1 MDRHASRTG
10 SESEATALSSALLMH
25 GLWQPVSTLHA
36 LAMALT
42 RGWGSL
48 DDGERLQMANDIEA
62 ETLRLRE
69 LAEDLTTLSLIQTD
83 GYRPALR
90 REPVVDLLRDAAAS
104 VGELNGRLRVRVEPS
119 AIGAAVLGDRGRILQ
134 VLKAF
139 ALRADRCSDGMTT
152 VIVRSARHANGLAFE
167 VEYRPDPAAT
177 VAAGSGRWHL
187 TLDVSRR
194 LVEAHGGRIDVRSA
208 GDLAVIAF
216 ALPVAE
222 SEAA

>member
-1 MDRHASRTG
+1 MDRHASLSG
-10 SESEATALSSALLMH
+10 SEGEGTELSSALLMH

-36 LAMALT
+36 LALALT

-90 REPVVDLLRDAAAS
+90 REPVVELLRDAAAS
-104 VGELNGRLRVRVEPS
+104 VSELNGRLRVRVEPS
-119 AIGAAVLGDRGRILQ
+119 ASGAVVLGDRGRILQ

-139 ALRADRCSDGMTT
+139 LLRADRCSNGATT
-152 VIVRSARHANGLAFE
+152 VALRCGRRAEGLTFE
-167 VEYRPDPAAT
+167 VEYRPYEVAT

-187 TLDVSRR
+187 TLDVARR
-194 LVEAHGGRIDVRSA
+194 LVEAHGGRISARSA
-208 GDLAVIAF
+208 GDLA
-216 ALPVAE
+216 ALEFVLPLAE